1 MMMIRCCFWDAQ
13 CKEHD
18 SDLDVREPD
27 LTEYFFPDFD
37 MGFVPDLWPVAY
49 TQVGL

>member
-1 MMMIRCCFWDAQ
+1 MSAESV
-13 CKEHD
+13 CKDRD
-18 SDLDVREPD
+18 SHLDMPKPG

-37 MGFVPDLWPVAY
+37 MGFVPDLWSVAY